1 MNQGS
6 TISGVAP
13 KKKAET
19 WYARFAAVAGCR
31 APARLFTLTFK
42 APKISVWTKQTGKDR
57 GSFMNRFVLPL
68 IAAVAISAC
77 EGSTGKDNPFQE
89 DPEDTEEQAEAST
102 INEALASNVSNVSK
116 PGADTIT
123 VEIFALDGTPLTNS
137 FTRNAALDTAGY
149 MAYTA
154 QEDPLDRMFI
164 ALAAESLDGSVHA
177 GVAIDGGQF
186 NYFHGGGYYQRDG
199 GFNAPSIGNGPG
211 EAQVSYAGNYAAVTN
226 ISSSE
231 GADLLPIPPGVDPDD
246 LPDLP
251 GQPSRIEGTIFLNA
265 NFADNAV
272 NGEIYNRVLI
282 SPIDNT
288 TTLVL
293 DDLTLVV
300 SDIDENG
307 EFFGDVEMSG
317 EVGSDVGD
325 YGGIFGG
332 NGATSVAGIVSV
344 SDHIDDVENEQEY
357 GVFVL
362 TQCGQPNDAAVCDIV
377 APN

>member
-1 MNQGS
+1 MPTS
-6 TISGVAP
+6 
-13 KKKAET
+13 
-19 WYARFAAVAGCR
+19 
-31 APARLFTLTFK
+31 
-42 APKISVWTKQTGKDR
+42 
-57 GSFMNRFVLPL
+57 
-68 IAAVAISAC
+68 
-77 EGSTGKDNPFQE
+77 
-89 DPEDTEEQAEAST
+89 
-102 INEALASNVSNVSK
+102 
-116 PGADTIT
+116 
-123 VEIFALDGTPLTNS
+123 
-137 FTRNAALDTAGY
+137 TAGELRFERPSLL
-149 MAYTA
+149 MRIIKWVLSKRKPVFPPTA
-154 QEDPLDRMFI
+154 EGAREHIANRKLPRDAPLPDKI
-164 ALAAESLDGSVHA
+164 ASKHRAEHWELEGQKIVTLHPSGGA
-177 GVAIDGGQF
+177 GEWHML
-186 NYFHGGGYYQRDG
+186 YFHGGGYYQRDG

-211 EAQVSYAGNYAAVTN
+211 EGQVSYAGNYAAVTN

-288 TTLVL
+288 TTVVL